1 MYLEFFILIFD
12 YFKTLKLRTILYEVV
27 IPLIISSFA
36 FYLLYTGKDTSMCNN
51 FRDNVLTLLGIL
63 LGFSITIITIL
74 TTGNSKNLG
83 AIQDKETKHVI
94 GGKKVSLFDLL
105 LINFTYS
112 VVLEIILII
121 VLLLQPLIFA
131 NFSFSMIFKT
141 IGFATLSGA
150 VVHVLLLT
158 MRNLT
163 DFYLILMKK

>member
-1 MYLEFFILIFD
+1 MYLEFLILIYD
-12 YFKTLKLRTILYEVV
+12 YFKTLKFKTVLYEVV
-27 IPLIISSFA
+27 IPLIISGAS
-36 FYLLYTGKDTSMCNN
+36 FYLLYTGKDTSICKN
-51 FRDNVLTLLGIL
+51 FKDNVLTLLGIL

-74 TTGNSKNLG
+74 TTGNSKNLI
-83 AIQDKETKHVI
+83 AIQEKETKYVI
-94 GGKKVSLFDLL
+94 GGNKVTLFDLL

-131 NFSFSMIFKT
+131 NICFSFNTKI
-141 IGFATLSGA
+141 IGFSILSGA

>member
-1 MYLEFFILIFD
+1 MYLEFLILIID
-12 YFKTLKLRTILYEVV
+12 YFKTLKIKTVIYEVL
-27 IPLIISSFA
+27 IPLIISGIS
-36 FYLLYTGKDTSMCNN
+36 FYLLYTGKNTTMCSD
-51 FRDNVLTLLGIL
+51 FRNNVLTLLGIL

-74 TTGNSKNLG
+74 TTGNSRNLI
-83 AIQDKETKHVI
+83 AIQEKETEHVI

-112 VVLEIILII
+112 VVLEILLII
-121 VLLLQPLIFA
+121 MLLLQPLIFA
-131 NFSFSMIFKT
+131 NFNFSLIFK
-141 IGFATLSGA
+141 ILGFAILSGA

>member
-12 YFKTLKLRTILYEVV
+12 YFKTLKLRTVLYEIVV
-27 IPLIISSFA
+27 PLLIGGLA
-36 FYLLYTGKDTSMCNN
+36 FYVLKTGHDTSICIS
-51 FRDNVLTLLGIL
+51 FKDNVLTLLGIL

-74 TTGNSKNLG
+74 TTGNSKNLL
-83 AIQDKETKHVI
+83 AIQSKETSHVI
-94 GGKKVSLFDLL
+94 GGKKITLFDLL

-121 VLLLQPLIFA
+121 VLLIYPMILA
-131 NFSFSMIFKT
+131 NIPFSTNFKIIGFSFM
-141 IGFATLSGA
+141 SGI
-150 VVHVLLLT
+150 VIHVLLLT